1 MYCIIIRFLLSTL
14 ISTTFLNSGVEN
26 SEWLTVSFVV
36 SMTSDSRT
44 TKFQY
49 FAVFSVFC
57 IYSCLNYSFGMFI
70 LIGNI
75 RLEEIKGQVV
85 KLWVTNSGKTLALLI
100 TKH

>member
-1 MYCIIIRFLLSTL
+1 MYCIIIRFLLLSTL

-49 FAVFSVFC
+49 FAVHFSVT
-57 IYSCLNYSFGMFI
+57 YSCLNYSFGMFI